1 MTKFSIKMKNDEQIL
16 FLLPNKVFLY
26 IHVLLLVLYLCH
38 NENFK
43 MFSFIFMFLQMFI
56 SYIHKYQ
63 NIYQLLFIHAV
74 NVKFTL
80 LCSQKTVM
88 FCIENMFYVHEMFMH
103 LSSCFCSIYLSEI
116 LELYTAV
123 FTSQR
128 LTLFSYMYYAFA
140 LKLIKLALNCIF

>member
-43 MFSFIFMFLQMFI
+43 MFSFIFMFLQMFL

-80 LCSQKTVM
+80 LWTENCDVLYRKYVLCSWNVHA
-88 FCIENMFYVHEMFMH
+88 FIFLFLFHLFIWDFRIVYCSFYVTETNSLFLHV
-103 LSSCFCSIYLSEI
+103 LIFCTQAHKVS
-116 LELYTAV
+116 
-123 FTSQR
+123 
-128 LTLFSYMYYAFA
+128 
-140 LKLIKLALNCIF
+140 LKCIF